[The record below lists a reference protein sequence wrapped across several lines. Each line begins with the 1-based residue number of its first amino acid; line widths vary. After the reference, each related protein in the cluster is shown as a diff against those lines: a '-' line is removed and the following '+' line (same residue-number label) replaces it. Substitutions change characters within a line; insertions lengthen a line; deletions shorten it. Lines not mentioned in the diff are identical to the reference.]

1 MAQNLIQF
9 QAGLSLPEFIRR
21 YGTHAQCEEALVEA
35 RWGGGFVCPG
45 CGGHE
50 AWNFRRGKRLYKL
63 CSACGHH
70 CSLTAG
76 TVLENTKLPLSTWF
90 LAMYLLGQAKSGISG
105 LDFMRQLGVSYPTA
119 WTVKH
124 KLMLAMKDA
133 EADRQ
138 LHGRVEMDDAYLGG
152 ERSGGKPGRG
162 SENKVP
168 FVVAAQTV
176 GMNHK
181 PHRVCLSQI
190 PHRLKDVANFC
201 SQHLARPVTVISDGL
216 ACFTAAQQAG
226 VHEAI
231 VTGGG
236 SASAKD
242 HRFQGVNIYLGNLKS
257 AITGTYRHFNFA
269 KYAPRYF
276 AEFQFRFNRREDLRA
291 MLGELVRAAI
301 ARPPSPRRSIRE
313 LETGC

>member
-9 QAGLSLPEFIRR
+9 QPGLSLPEFMQR
-21 YGTHAQCEEALVEA
+21 YGTHAQCEQALIEA
-35 RWGGGFVCPG
+35 RWGDGFVCPK
-45 CGGHE
+45 CGVHE
-50 AWNFRRGKRLYKL
+50 SWGFRRGNRVCRVCAQCEY
-63 CSACGHH
+63 H

-76 TVLENTKLPLSTWF
+76 TVLEHTKLSLNIWV
-90 LAMYLLGQAKSGISG
+90 LAMHLLGQAKNGISG
-105 LDFMRQLGVSYPTA
+105 LDFMRHLGVSYPTA

-133 EADRQ
+133 EVARQ
-138 LHGRVEMDDAYLGG
+138 LHGRVEMDDASLGG

-162 SENKVP
+162 SEIKVP

-176 GMNHK
+176 GMNHE
-181 PHRVCLSQI
+181 PHRICLSQI

-201 SQHLARPVTVISDGL
+201 TQHLARPVKVISDGL

-231 VTGGG
+231 VTGSG

-242 HRFQGVNIYLGNLKS
+242 HRFQRVNIYLGNLKS
-257 AITGTYRHFNFA
+257 AITGTYRHFKFN

-276 AEFQFRFNRREDLRA
+276 AEFSSASIDA
-291 MLGELVRAAI
+291 KTCVPCLV
-301 ARPPSPRRSIRE
+301 S
-313 LETGC
+313 